1 MMDTD
6 LPSETLSPSP
16 RHMRKRRFRNDVPA
30 PRLPNAPAAGP
41 QPAPPDRAKAS
52 HNQKRLVALI
62 LVVLV
67 SISVPA
73 LALTLIFA
81 S

>member
-1 MMDTD
+1 MDTD
-6 LPSETLSPSP
+6 LPSGPLSPSP
-16 RHMRKRRFRNDVPA
+16 RHMRKRRFRSDVPA
-30 PRLPNAPAAGP
+30 PLLPVDVVAEP
-41 QPAPPDRAKAS
+41 QPAPPGGRKAS
-52 HNQKRLVALI
+52 HSQKRLVALI

-73 LALTLIFA
+73 LALTLVFA

>member
-1 MMDTD
+1 MA
-6 LPSETLSPSP
+6 S
-16 RHMRKRRFRNDVPA
+16 V
-30 PRLPNAPAAGP
+30 AGP
-41 QPAPPDRAKAS
+41 QPAPADSRKVS